1 MSYRLVFTGSYNKKA
16 AKWIKKH
23 PALKTQYLQTLQLM
37 ELDIHLP
44 FLRLHKRSGS
54 LSDLSSVSIDM
65 SYHITLELIIQDRD
79 IILINIGSHDDVYR

>member
-1 MSYRLVFTGSYNKKA
+1 MNFRLVFADRNNTKSANCV
-16 AKWIKKH
+16 KKH
-23 PALKTQYLQTLQLM
+23 PDLQTLQLM

-65 SYHITLELIIQDRD
+65 SYRITLELIIQDRD
-79 IILINIGSHDDVYR
+79 VILITIGSYDDVYC